1 MTAILHKNELTTNI
15 HVLLMY
21 WPLADETQER
31 VTEKYFSSPY
41 DELWNA

>member
-1 MTAILHKNELTTNI
+1 MTNI
-15 HVLLMY
+15 HVLPID
-21 WPLADETQER
+21 WSLADETQER